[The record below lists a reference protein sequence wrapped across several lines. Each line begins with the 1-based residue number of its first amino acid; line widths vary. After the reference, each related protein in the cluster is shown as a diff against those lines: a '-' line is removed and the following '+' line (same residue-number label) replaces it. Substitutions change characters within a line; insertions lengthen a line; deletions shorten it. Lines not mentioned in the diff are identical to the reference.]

1 MPFLLLSVSGTQN
14 LVLLLRW
21 LLQRFPISCGG
32 LTAGK
37 QQACVFSSAHRRLL
51 AWGST
56 KEVGEELGAL
66 RDNWS
71 TITWLNSSKMTTIT
85 VKLCFSYCQKLY
97 RCKVRW
103 TSPLGDL
110 GLPDL
115 PRFSWDTGLLF
126 ALWMSCCDY
135 LHACLHS
142 RHWISSSVHKQ
153 KCLSLISKL
162 HGMKPGK
169 KTVPHSLFFHCWHAA
184 PFSCS
189 CWRYSQTWY
198 W

>member
-103 TSPLGDL
+103 TSPWTYQIETFRWFRFTWSPQILMRYWTSFCSVDVLLWLLTCVPPLSALDL
-110 GLPDL
+110 LQCAQ
-115 PRFSWDTGLLF
+115 TE
-126 ALWMSCCDY
+126 MSQLD
-135 LHACLHS
+135 
-142 RHWISSSVHKQ
+142 
-153 KCLSLISKL
+153 
-162 HGMKPGK
+162 
-169 KTVPHSLFFHCWHAA
+169 F
-184 PFSCS
+184 
-189 CWRYSQTWY
+189 
-198 W
+198 